1 MEVGCHTLPQ
11 HSDCGYGWVFP
22 PQTSSSTVKLSDSD
36 NNIIQTFKSF
46 FYVCA
51 LSCFSHVQL
60 FTTLWT
66 VAHQAPLSMGFSR
79 QESWNGLPS
88 PPPGDLP
95 NPGIRPT
102 FLKSPALPVRF
113 FTASATWEQFTCCK
127 NSNLRGKCLEKT

>member
-66 VAHQAPLSMGFSR
+66 VAHQAPLHGILQARILEWAAEPSSR
-79 QESWNGLPS
+79 GSSQPRNQTHISQVS
-88 PPPGDLP
+88 
-95 NPGIRPT
+95 
-102 FLKSPALPVRF
+102 
-113 FTASATWEQFTCCK
+113 
-127 NSNLRGKCLEKT
+127 CLARQVLYC